1 MFTVT
6 IIRTACLSSS
16 LYEALAQLI
25 TLQNVT
31 VVSKLLDSNP
41 TSHHIVAELS
51 ESVLMPQNLILM
63 KLKAVQV
70 VYALPKWVGLR
81 PLFVMK

>member
-1 MFTVT
+1 MP
-6 IIRTACLSSS
+6 TANGYM

-51 ESVLMPQNLILM
+51 
-63 KLKAVQV
+63 
-70 VYALPKWVGLR
+70 
-81 PLFVMK
+81 